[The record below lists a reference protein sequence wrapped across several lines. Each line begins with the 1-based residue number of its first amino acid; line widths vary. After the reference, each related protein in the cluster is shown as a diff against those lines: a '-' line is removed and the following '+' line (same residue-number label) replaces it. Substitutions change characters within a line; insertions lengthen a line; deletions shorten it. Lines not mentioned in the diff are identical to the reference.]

1 MEYEYTV
8 PDNHVVING
17 RAFKIGR
24 RVDVDAEIDH
34 GIYYGDYSYRDCG
47 CYAVRDVYENAIG
60 DYIEVGEEVEVA
72 E

>member
-17 RAFKIGR
+17 RVFRIGR
-24 RVDVDAEIDH
+24 RVDVMAEIDPGWYNYDDLCH
-34 GIYYGDYSYRDCG
+34 CVAYTDI
-47 CYAVRDVYENAIG
+47 YENAIG